1 MKQIDIK
8 KPKYIIPAIALPF
21 ILGIGYM
28 VNDMFNNNNKTSQNV
43 QLTETVELNT
53 EIQDANLE
61 NREVQSKFEALKKS
75 FAKSSDFS
83 SIQTI
88 DKEEVIKEV
97 EDGGSL
103 YTNDEIRQIDSL
115 NRASSL
121 KRIEL
126 EKQLQ
131 SGSNLYNTE
140 EADRSGS
147 RENPE
152 HSKMQDE
159 MELFKMQMAYIDSIQ
174 NPQKYQ
180 EKISDEIKSSQK
192 EDKEDVIEVVKAVN
206 PAANYFNTIG
216 KEEKTS
222 LIAAIL
228 DENVKVVQGSRVRIR
243 LLDDIRIEDAVLTK
257 GTYVYGNVSG
267 FTEQRV
273 KINISSIMIN
283 GRRIKVDLSVF
294 DNDGQ
299 EGFFVPQSSFRDLS
313 KQIGSQLSSQNI
325 TMNTSDGGVEQ
336 FAYNALQDVYRSTS
350 QAISKHIK
358 KNKAKLKYNTQVY
371 LINNNEKEN

>member
-8 KPKYIIPAIALPF
+8 KPKYIIPALALPF

-28 VNDMFNNNNKTSQNV
+28 VVDMLDSSKKTEQGV
-43 QLTETVELNT
+43 QLTETAELNT
-53 EIQDANLE
+53 DIPDANLD
-61 NREVQSKFEALKKS
+61 NREVQSKFEALKNS

-88 DKEEVIKEV
+88 DKEETVNEV

-103 YTNDEIRQIDSL
+103 YTTDEMRQIDSL

-121 KRIEL
+121 KRMEL

-131 SGSNLYNTE
+131 AGSQLYDTQE
-140 EADRSGS
+140 PDRGGS
-147 RENPE
+147 RKDPE

-174 NPQKYQ
+174 NPQRYQ
-180 EKISDEIKSSQK
+180 KKNKDPEPTKEEK
-192 EDKEDVIEVVKAVN
+192 KEDVIQVVKAVN
-206 PAANYFNTIG
+206 PAATYFNTVG
-216 KEEKTS
+216 KEENIS
-222 LIAAIL
+222 LIAAML
-228 DENVKVVQGSRVRIR
+228 DENVKVVQGSRIRIR
-243 LLDDIRIEDAVLTK
+243 LLDDIRIEDAVLAK
-257 GTYVYGNVSG
+257 GTYIYGNVSG
-267 FTEQRV
+267 FSEQRV

-313 KQIGSQLSSQNI
+313 KQIGSQLSNQNI
-325 TMNTSDGGVEQ
+325 TMNTSDGGIEQ

-350 QAISKHIK
+350 QAISKNIK

-371 LINNNEKEN
+371 LINNNEKDN

>member
-8 KPKYIIPAIALPF
+8 KPKYIIPALALPF

-28 VNDMFNNNNKTSQNV
+28 VVDMLDSSKKAEQGV
-43 QLTETVELNT
+43 QLTETTELNT
-53 EIQDANLE
+53 DIPDANLD
-61 NREVQSKFEALKKS
+61 NREVQSKFEALKNS

-88 DKEEVIKEV
+88 DKEETVNEV

-103 YTNDEIRQIDSL
+103 YTTDEMRQIDSL

-121 KRIEL
+121 KRMEL

-131 SGSNLYNTE
+131 TGSQLYDTQE
-140 EADRSGS
+140 PDRGGS
-147 RENPE
+147 RKDPE

-174 NPQKYQ
+174 NPQRYQ
-180 EKISDEIKSSQK
+180 KKNKDPEPTKEEK
-192 EDKEDVIEVVKAVN
+192 KEDVIQVVKAVN
-206 PAANYFNTIG
+206 PAATYFNTVG
-216 KEEKTS
+216 KEENIS
-222 LIAAIL
+222 LIAAML
-228 DENVKVVQGSRVRIR
+228 DENVKVVQGSRIRIR
-243 LLDDIRIEDAVLTK
+243 LLDDIRIEDAVLAK
-257 GTYVYGNVSG
+257 GTYIYGNVSG
-267 FTEQRV
+267 FSEQRV

-313 KQIGSQLSSQNI
+313 KQIGSQLSNQNI
-325 TMNTSDGGVEQ
+325 TMNTSDGGIEQ

-350 QAISKHIK
+350 QAISKNIK

-371 LINNNEKEN
+371 LINNNEKDN

>member
-8 KPKYIIPAIALPF
+8 KPKYIIPALALPF

-28 VNDMFNNNNKTSQNV
+28 VVNMLDSGKKAEQGV
-43 QLTETVELNT
+43 QLTETAELNT
-53 EIQDANLE
+53 DIPDANLD
-61 NREVQSKFEALKKS
+61 NREVKSKFEALKSS

-88 DKEEVIKEV
+88 DKEETVNEV
-97 EDGGSL
+97 EDGGTL
-103 YTNDEIRQIDSL
+103 YTTDEMRQIDSL

-121 KRIEL
+121 KRMEL

-131 SGSNLYNTE
+131 AGSQLYDTQE
-140 EADRSGS
+140 PDRGGS
-147 RENPE
+147 RKEPE

-174 NPQKYQ
+174 NPQRYQ
-180 EKISDEIKSSQK
+180 KKNKDPEPTKEEK
-192 EDKEDVIEVVKAVN
+192 KEDVIQVVKAVN
-206 PAANYFNTIG
+206 PAATYFNTVG
-216 KEEKTS
+216 KEENIS
-222 LIAAIL
+222 LIAAML
-228 DENVKVVQGSRVRIR
+228 DENVKVVQGSRIRIR
-243 LLDDIRIEDAVLTK
+243 LLDDIRIDDAVLAK
-257 GTYVYGNVSG
+257 GTYIYGNVSG
-267 FTEQRV
+267 FSEQRV

-283 GRRIKVDLSVF
+283 GRRIKVNLSVF

-313 KQIGSQLSSQNI
+313 KQIGSQISNQNI
-325 TMNTSDGGVEQ
+325 TMNTSDGGIEQ

-350 QAISKHIK
+350 QAISKNIK

-371 LINNNEKEN
+371 LINNNEKDN